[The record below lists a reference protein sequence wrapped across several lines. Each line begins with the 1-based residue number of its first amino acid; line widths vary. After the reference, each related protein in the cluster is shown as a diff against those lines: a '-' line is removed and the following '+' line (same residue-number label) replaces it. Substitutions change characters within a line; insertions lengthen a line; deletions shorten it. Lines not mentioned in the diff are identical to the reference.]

1 LYYAFKTFIFLK
13 PKLKIYFG
21 YSMEEPRL
29 NIVCLS
35 ESHQKQAINLMVKV
49 FTLEQDVPADYLPVR
64 EHPQKSWGIWDKN
77 ELIALSIAWKED
89 DLWHW
94 GRYAVDPD
102 WRGKGLGKQL
112 AYQSLKD
119 LFDIGVEE
127 IHIDARDIT
136 LKLLSQFGAKVV
148 GETFD
153 FYGPVTPM
161 RLYVRDFLACAGQGN
176 IWKI

>member
-1 LYYAFKTFIFLK
+1 
-13 PKLKIYFG
+13 
-21 YSMEEPRL
+21 
-29 NIVCLS
+29 
-35 ESHQKQAINLMVKV
+35 MVKV
-49 FTLEQDVPADYLPVR
+49 FTLEQNVPAGYLPVLI
-64 EHPQKSWGIWDKN
+64 HPQKSWGILDQN

-94 GRYAVDPD
+94 GRYAVDPL

-119 LFDIGVEE
+119 LFDTGVEE

-136 LKLLSQFGAKVV
+136 LKLLSRFGAKVI
-148 GETFD
+148 GDTFD

-161 RLYVRDFLACAGQGN
+161 RLNVQDFLAS
-176 IWKI
+176 IS

>member
-1 LYYAFKTFIFLK
+1 
-13 PKLKIYFG
+13 
-21 YSMEEPRL
+21 MEEPPL

-35 ESHQKQAINLMVKV
+35 ESHQEQAINLMVKV
-49 FTLEQDVPADYLPVR
+49 FTLEQNVPAGYLPVLI
-64 EHPQKSWGIWDKN
+64 HPRKSWGILDQN

-94 GRYAVDPD
+94 GRYAVDPL

-119 LFDIGVEE
+119 LFDTGVEE

-136 LKLLSQFGAKVV
+136 LKLLSRFGAKVV
-148 GETFD
+148 GDTYD

-161 RLYVRDFLACAGQGN
+161 RLNVQDFLAS
-176 IWKI
+176 IS

>member
-1 LYYAFKTFIFLK
+1 
-13 PKLKIYFG
+13 
-21 YSMEEPRL
+21 MEEPPL

-35 ESHQKQAINLMVKV
+35 ESHQKEAINLMVKV
-49 FTLEQDVPADYLPVR
+49 FTLEQNVPAEYLPVR
-64 EHPQKSWGIWDKN
+64 VDPQKSWGILDQN

-94 GRYAVDPD
+94 GRYAVDPL
-102 WRGKGLGKQL
+102 WRGKGLGKQI

-119 LFDIGVEE
+119 LFDTGVDE

-136 LKLLSQFGAKVV
+136 LKLLSRFGAKVV
-148 GETFD
+148 GKTFD

-161 RLYVRDFLACAGQGN
+161 RLHVRDFLAFAGV
-176 IWKI
+176 

>member
-1 LYYAFKTFIFLK
+1 
-13 PKLKIYFG
+13 
-21 YSMEEPRL
+21 MEEPPL

-35 ESHQKQAINLMVKV
+35 ESHQEQAINLMVKV
-49 FTLEQDVPADYLPVR
+49 FTLEQNVPAGYLPVLF
-64 EHPQKSWGIWDKN
+64 HPRKSWGILDQN

-94 GRYAVDPD
+94 GRYAVDPL

-119 LFDIGVEE
+119 LFDTGVEE

-136 LKLLSQFGAKVV
+136 LKLLSRFGAKVV
-148 GETFD
+148 GDTYD

-161 RLYVRDFLACAGQGN
+161 RLNVQDFLDS
-176 IWKI
+176 IS